1 MPLALIKHPWN
12 SHAKL
17 TAAFAKELLLQ
28 PPSMWFWKSLPAFC
42 EAQVCRILI
51 KISSWE
57 KVSEFGRKK
66 PGIFLKGYLRGFT
79 NKKIWWL
86 LRKRTNS
93 ARFPISLATGS
104 YSGGA
109 VLGIRALC
117 AQQERLWV
125 PQARLVEHHEL
136 PLGKIQSGG
145 YVSSWQQSL
154 QVDDQRMGS
163 WVICA
168 DWSWVPGVPGGFA
181 TSWLHQILA
190 LLFMESGLPVSN
202 IWLSDPPGQHHTKL
216 KYLKDNLMLGKGHRD
231 MCCVAVSWVWW
242 RGVSTAPGAWEL
254 GTALS
259 FTLLSCSWS
268 LSLSFPNMHIPSIL
282 KFQPQKLRESPLGNT
297 HSAPPLHWADGLAQ
311 VYVQIACP
319 PIDTR
324 LII

>member
-28 PPSMWFWKSLPAFC
+28 PPSMRFWKSLPAFC

-66 PGIFLKGYLRGFT
+66 PGVFLKGYLRGFT

-93 ARFPISLATGS
+93 ARLPISLATGS
-104 YSGGA
+104 CSGGA

-125 PQARLVEHHEL
+125 PQAWLVEHHEL

-145 YVSSWQQSL
+145 YVSSWGGSKFGRVKFQMFIQYPFADVQFMAVIHEFSIWDIQLKVNSL
-154 QVDDQRMGS
+154 K
-163 WVICA
+163 I
-168 DWSWVPGVPGGFA
+168 
-181 TSWLHQILA
+181 I
-190 LLFMESGLPVSN
+190 
-202 IWLSDPPGQHHTKL
+202 
-216 KYLKDNLMLGKGHRD
+216 LKDM
-231 MCCVAVSWVWW
+231 
-242 RGVSTAPGAWEL
+242 
-254 GTALS
+254 
-259 FTLLSCSWS
+259 
-268 LSLSFPNMHIPSIL
+268 
-282 KFQPQKLRESPLGNT
+282 
-297 HSAPPLHWADGLAQ
+297 
-311 VYVQIACP
+311 
-319 PIDTR
+319 R
-324 LII
+324 LV